1 MKLSR
6 GYVSMMERSYLPT
19 QYNTH
24 EYPNLAQAL
33 DWTVEDLLPPDDW
46 DAGDGTK
53 VEKTVL
59 SLTNPEDTRLVL
71 EGMIEYGFFN
81 KTKTLPEIVKHLY
94 IDREDKK
101 EERQVLERVLGI
113 IVRDNRLRQSDTR
126 FEVLNLN
133 NS

>member
-1 MKLSR
+1 MQLVGR
-6 GYVSMMERSYLPT
+6 IP

-24 EYPNLAQAL
+24 DYPILAQAL
-33 DWTVEDLLPPDDW
+33 KWTIKDLLPPDDW
-46 DAGDGTK
+46 DVGDGTK
-53 VEKTVL
+53 VEKKVL
-59 SLTNPEDTRLVL
+59 SLANPQDMRLVL
-71 EGMIEYGFFN
+71 EGMIEYGVFN
-81 KTKTLPEIVKHLY
+81 EPKSLPEIVKHLY
-94 IDREDKK
+94 LDREDKK